1 MVGWGDLVIIYS
13 HSDWFE
19 YFSFKISSLVLYDGL
34 VSFLGNN
41 LTVFAPTNAAFA
53 KLSASTLQKLENDPN
68 MLRGTTQSQ
77 YYFKKLLNYYL

>member
-1 MVGWGDLVIIYS
+1 MMVWYP
-13 HSDWFE
+13 
-19 YFSFKISSLVLYDGL
+19 
-34 VSFLGNN
+34 FLGNN

-77 YYFKKLLNYYL
+77 YYFKKSY

>member
-34 VSFLGNN
+34 VSF
-41 LTVFAPTNAAFA
+41 F
-53 KLSASTLQKLENDPN
+53 
-68 MLRGTTQSQ
+68 
-77 YYFKKLLNYYL
+77 

>member
-1 MVGWGDLVIIYS
+1 MVIIYS
-13 HSDWFE
+13 HSEWLE
-19 YFSFKISSLVLYDGL
+19 YFSFKISSLALYDGL

-77 YYFKKLLNYYL
+77 FYLKKLLI